1 MSAYHLPVLAYE
13 SVNALAIKENGIY
26 VDATFGGGGHSK
38 IILEQLG
45 DKGRLYSFDQDEDAK
60 ANAIKDER
68 FNFIESNFR
77 HLKRFLRLY
86 GVQKVDG
93 ILADLGVSSHQL
105 DVPERGFSF
114 RFQSELDMRMN
125 QTGEQTAATI
135 LNTYSAA
142 ELQQVFSRFGEVRN
156 AKSLAHKIT
165 NERSIQSFQTISD
178 LLRVVEPM
186 IRGQRHKYLA
196 QVFQALRMEVNDE
209 YGALVDLLSQCIE
222 LLRPGGRLVVI
233 SYHSI
238 EDRLVKDFF
247 CFGNNNGAPIKD
259 FYGNIY
265 RPYKILTKKAILPD
279 EAEIKRNSRA
289 RSAKMRIGERT
300 EEQAPKEE

>member
-178 LLRVVEPM
+178 
-186 IRGQRHKYLA
+186 
-196 QVFQALRMEVNDE
+196 
-209 YGALVDLLSQCIE
+209 
-222 LLRPGGRLVVI
+222 
-233 SYHSI
+233 
-238 EDRLVKDFF
+238 
-247 CFGNNNGAPIKD
+247 
-259 FYGNIY
+259 
-265 RPYKILTKKAILPD
+265 
-279 EAEIKRNSRA
+279 
-289 RSAKMRIGERT
+289 
-300 EEQAPKEE
+300 